1 MSHERESERGGAFTR
16 RNFLDGAAYTAALS
30 LPLESPAAGAGRPPP
45 PVSAA
50 PGRVTVTLRSNDQAY
65 PLSIDSRASLL
76 DAIRDHAGLMGTK
89 KRAAAMASVEH
100 APCTWTI
107 AAFSRA

>member
-45 PVSAA
+45 PAGA
-50 PGRVTVTLRSNDQAY
+50 LR
-65 PLSIDSRASLL
+65 
-76 DAIRDHAGLMGTK
+76 G
-89 KRAAAMASVEH
+89 V
-100 APCTWTI
+100 
-107 AAFSRA
+107 